1 MYIASMLF
9 LSRVNKPTA
18 FFLLLSVF
26 TLISIIGY
34 DSDSDYSVSPAYA
47 RPTVSPE
54 GPTLNDPNLIVQTVY
69 QGLASPTAMAFLGPD
84 DILVLD
90 KSQGTVQRIVNGKM
104 LPEPLLQVDVASSD
118 ERGLLGIAIA
128 SKEEDDEEE
137 QEDEEGK
144 NGEDATM
151 TTTTETT
158 TESGFSSLSTYVF
171 LFFTE
176 AGQSKDGTPAGN
188 RVYKYELVDDG
199 TKLA

>member
-90 KSQGTVQRIVNGKM
+90 KSQGTVQRIVNDKM

-128 SKEEDDEEE
+128 SKEEEE
-137 QEDEEGK
+137 QQEKEGE
-144 NGEDATM
+144 NGEDAAM
-151 TTTTETT
+151 TTTETT
-158 TESGFSSLSTYVF
+158 TESGFSSSSSPST
-171 LFFTE
+171 
-176 AGQSKDGTPAGN
+176 
-188 RVYKYELVDDG
+188 
-199 TKLA
+199 